1 MEHSVLLIFS
11 VSSSQKVLIDHNEKA
26 QLFIGAGNKT
36 AGETKDT
43 MKILVIP
50 TTDWI
55 RHPVPNRLNFIFDNL
70 AWEHDVYV
78 LHFGLKRFSKLE
90 ARETKCRLLNANWI
104 KVEDPALYYLL
115 NFPYH
120 LWKIRH
126 IVKKLDID
134 VILSTN
140 ILPSFAANFAG
151 APVVFDYLDH
161 LEESASIYYPG
172 SALGEVVKHVV
183 SFITRF
189 NLRQARSVIT
199 VTRELS
205 EFLQGLGI
213 KDIAV
218 IPNGVDTTVLRPLPM
233 EQAKK
238 SLGLKGTVLGY
249 VGSLEHWVDLE
260 TVVSALLHLDAT
272 LLVVGPGLFTDYGK
286 GIKKMAE
293 DLGIRDRIVF
303 TGAVKYAELSGYI
316 SAMDIGL
323 NPLKMMKKNEYAA
336 GGKVFNYLACGRPV
350 LSSRMISLERLLGDE
365 IYYYDDVESFI
376 LQEKRM
382 LASGNNEQKHIAV
395 AKRYDWRGIAYNYA
409 RILEDT
415 S

>member
-1 MEHSVLLIFS
+1 
-11 VSSSQKVLIDHNEKA
+11 
-26 QLFIGAGNKT
+26 
-36 AGETKDT
+36 

-55 RHPVPNRLNFIFDNL
+55 RHPVPNRLNFIFDIL
-70 AWEHDVYV
+70 AEKHDVYV
-78 LHFGLKRFSKLE
+78 LHFGLKRFSKLQ
-90 ARETKCRLLNANWI
+90 ARETKCRLVEASWI
-104 KVEDPALYYLL
+104 NVEDPSLYYLL

-120 LWKIRH
+120 LWKIRS

-140 ILPSFAANFAG
+140 ILPSFAANFAPS
-151 APVVFDYLDH
+151 PVVFDYLDH

-172 SALGEVVKHVV
+172 SALGEIVKQVV
-183 SFITRF
+183 SLITKY
-189 NLRQARSVIT
+189 NLRTAHSVIT

-205 EFLQGLGI
+205 EFLQDLGV
-213 KDIAV
+213 KDITV
-218 IPNGVDTTVLRPLPM
+218 VPNGVDTKLLLPLSM
-233 EQAKK
+233 QEAKK
-238 SLGLKGTVLGY
+238 SLGLKGVVLGY

-260 TVVSALLHLDAT
+260 TVVSALPQIDAT
-272 LLVVGPGLFTDYGK
+272 LLVVGPGLFTDYGD
-286 GIKKMAE
+286 GIKKMANG
-293 DLGIRDRIVF
+293 LGVLDRIVF
-303 TGAVKYAELSGYI
+303 TGAVKYADLSRYI

-376 LQEKRM
+376 MQVKRVLAAGIDEKRYRS
-382 LASGNNEQKHIAV
+382 LAEK
-395 AKRYDWRGIAYNYA
+395 YDWRIISQHYEQA
-409 RILEDT
+409 LERVLGVWA
-415 S
+415 SK

>member
-1 MEHSVLLIFS
+1 
-11 VSSSQKVLIDHNEKA
+11 
-26 QLFIGAGNKT
+26 
-36 AGETKDT
+36 

-55 RHPVPNRLNFIFDNL
+55 RHPVPNRLNFIFDSL
-70 AWEHDVYV
+70 AEEHDVYV
-78 LHFGLKRFSKLE
+78 LHFDLKRFSNLE

-104 KVEDPALYYLL
+104 KVEDPSLYYLL

-120 LWKIRH
+120 LWKIRS
-126 IVKKLDID
+126 IVKSLDID

-151 APVVFDYLDH
+151 SPVVFDYLDH

-172 SALGEVVKHVV
+172 SALGEIVKRVV
-183 SFITRF
+183 SLITKY
-189 NLRQARSVIT
+189 NLRHARSVIT

-205 EFLQGLGI
+205 EFLQDLGV
-213 KDIAV
+213 KDIAI
-218 IPNGVDTTVLRPLPM
+218 IPNGVDTRLLKPM
-233 EQAKK
+233 PMQEAKN
-238 SLGLKGTVLGY
+238 SLGLKGVVLGY

-260 TVVSALLHLDAT
+260 TVVSALPRIDAT
-272 LLVVGPGLFTDYGK
+272 LLVVGPGLFTDYGD
-286 GIKKMAE
+286 GIKRKAK
-293 DLGIRDRIVF
+293 DLGVEDRIVF
-303 TGAVKYAELSGYI
+303 TGAVKYAELSRYI

-365 IYYYDDVESFI
+365 IYYYDDVESFERQAKFIFYSTADKVKLRAVAERFDWQKIAVVYEGI
-376 LQEKRM
+376 LQKASEKLDLLR
-382 LASGNNEQKHIAV
+382 KKK
-395 AKRYDWRGIAYNYA
+395 KR
-409 RILEDT
+409 
-415 S
+415 